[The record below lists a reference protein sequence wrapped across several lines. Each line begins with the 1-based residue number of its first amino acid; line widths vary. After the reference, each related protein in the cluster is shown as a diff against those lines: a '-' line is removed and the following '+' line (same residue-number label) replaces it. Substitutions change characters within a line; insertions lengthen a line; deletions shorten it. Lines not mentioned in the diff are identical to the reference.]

1 MRVCRADDGRRSHW
15 LRTSGPE
22 RKSVRRSGRR
32 EAVDKLLDE
41 LLHEPRLA
49 EAIAEMLEIRAVR
62 EVEFQIA
69 EWQRTPS
76 HLRFISEINYALGGS
91 ACLIHSVGLG
101 A

>member
-15 LRTSGPE
+15 LRTSARE
-22 RKSVRRSGRR
+22 RKSVLRSGRR
-32 EAVDKLLDE
+32 EAIDKLLDE
-41 LLHEPRLA
+41 LLHQPCLA

-69 EWQRTPS
+69 EWQGTSP

-91 ACLIHSVGLG
+91 ACLFHYHSELT
-101 A
+101 